1 MKSERLRN
9 LLQTAEHHTRKG
21 RLSRAV
27 TFYRKVLA
35 IADLGDT
42 EYELAHLRLG
52 DLHVGLGQFDYA
64 IVHLLRIRQIDP
76 REPEYAFMLGRAFRL
91 SGRLRL
97 AREHLFDAL
106 FHDRWKADVYK
117 EMVLSYPEPESR
129 PLALHLCRLALRQ
142 EPGRPDLVKLYQ
154 DFADA

>member
-91 SGRLRL
+91 SGRLQTCSGTPFRCVISPSL
-97 AREHLFDAL
+97 
-106 FHDRWKADVYK
+106 
-117 EMVLSYPEPESR
+117 ESR
-129 PLALHLCRLALRQ
+129 RVQGNGSQLPRTRVTPTCLASVPTSPLGKNQ
-142 EPGRPDLVKLYQ
+142 VVQ
-154 DFADA
+154 I